1 MDKKHILE
9 SLLFIAGEPV
19 KIKKLAQILD
29 LTENEA
35 AVELEGLKSECESG
49 KRGLRLVFHDGAV
62 EMVSSSEAAPFI
74 EKLIKSDFDEDLSQ
88 AALETL
94 AIISY
99 RGPVS
104 RAQVED
110 IRGVNCSFILRAL
123 SIRGLVER
131 KENPEDHRSHL
142 YQVSFDF
149 LRQIGVSK
157 LEDLPNF
164 RESKNMNQEV

>member
-19 KIKKLAQILD
+19 KIKKLAQILE
-29 LTENEA
+29 LTEDEVSVGLNSLKNEYESENRGLRFILHGD
-35 AVELEGLKSECESG
+35 AVEL
-49 KRGLRLVFHDGAV
+49 
-62 EMVSSSEAAPFI
+62 VSSAEAAPFI

-104 RAQVED
+104 RAQIED
-110 IRGVNCSFILRAL
+110 MRGVNCSFILRAL
-123 SIRGLVER
+123 LIRGLIER

-142 YQVSFDF
+142 YQVGFNF
-149 LRQIGVSK
+149 LRQMGISK
-157 LEDLPNF
+157 LEDLPGYN
-164 RESKNMNQEV
+164 ESGIRNQES

>member
-1 MDKKHILE
+1 MDKKYILE
-9 SLLFIAGEPV
+9 SLLFIA
-19 KIKKLAQILD
+19 
-29 LTENEA
+29 
-35 AVELEGLKSECESG
+35 VEL
-49 KRGLRLVFHDGAV
+49 
-62 EMVSSSEAAPFI
+62 VSSSEAAPFI

-123 SIRGLVER
+123 SIRGLIER

-149 LRQIGVSK
+149 LRQMGVSK

-164 RESKNMNQEV
+164 SESRSKNQES